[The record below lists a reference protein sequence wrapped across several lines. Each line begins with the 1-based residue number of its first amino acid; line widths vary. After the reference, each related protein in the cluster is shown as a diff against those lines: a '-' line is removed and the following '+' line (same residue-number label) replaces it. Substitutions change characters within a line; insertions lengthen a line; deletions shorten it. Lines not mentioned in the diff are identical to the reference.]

1 MTRAGHIALHRA
13 FDEAR
18 FGPARTLDLRA
29 SMPTAA
35 EAVKRTEPWLRERQM
50 ARAGDV
56 LVITGRGKGSPD
68 GVSVVREAVS
78 KLFGT
83 LKRKGVIAS
92 VAEHTAGSF
101 VVTLAPVRA
110 LFETVP
116 RSRSS
121 DSKLKPGDPNELRA
135 LDAQTRASLRALA
148 ERSLEVLGAPRT
160 DSLVRDEMV
169 RQFAVLSSAV
179 APGETDREAR
189 LRFLVDAAR
198 DAFDDD

>member
-1 MTRAGHIALHRA
+1 MTRTAHIALHRA

-35 EAVKRTEPWLRERQM
+35 EAVRRAEPWLRERQM

-56 LVITGRGKGSPD
+56 LVITGRGKGSPG
-68 GVSVVREAVS
+68 GVAVVREAIR

-83 LKRKGVIAS
+83 LKRKGVVAAA
-92 VAEHTAGSF
+92 AEHTAGSF

-116 RSRSS
+116 RSRSN
-121 DSKLKPGDPNELRA
+121 DARVKPGDPKELRA
-135 LDAQTRASLRALA
+135 LDAATLASLRSLA
-148 ERSLEVLGAPRT
+148 ERSLDVLGAPRT
-160 DSLVRDEMV
+160 EGLVHDEMV
-169 RQFAVLSSAV
+169 RQFSILSSAV
-179 APGETDREAR
+179 ALDETDREGR
-189 LRFLVDAAR
+189 LQFLIEAAR
-198 DAFDDD
+198 YAFDDD